1 MRMVAWSC
9 WSVARRGQTR
19 CNFYR
24 SHGSPDEVRSADSGE
39 LGFAITF
46 VDSSPGCALFQLL
59 PYKLHW
65 RRERARGGQ
74 SPPPPAPP
82 GSGGKIATSWFPQ
95 LIPSGFG
102 SGVSSHPCEPRPQP
116 TSLWADPAYGKRFG
130 DLDATKNRAVFKLT
144 AKNTRMSL
152 KPMSPRWKSASR
164 RMEDKVRTPW
174 MAD

>member
-1 MRMVAWSC
+1 MRFACLASAMVSGDLFRYR
-9 WSVARRGQTR
+9 SVALSSSTSHINCTGAESAQGAANRRR
-19 CNFYR
+19 
-24 SHGSPDEVRSADSGE
+24 P
-39 LGFAITF
+39 
-46 VDSSPGCALFQLL
+46 L
-59 PYKLHW
+59 P
-65 RRERARGGQ
+65 
-74 SPPPPAPP
+74 PP

-102 SGVSSHPCEPRPQP
+102 SGASLHPCKLHPQP